1 MANCH
6 VRGPLP
12 SWIGEL
18 TGLYI
23 RTFLIS
29 YHGVF
34 VFHSLSVI
42 LSLSFFSLTLFLSL
56 SHNPFPLS
64 ISLPIYHYNL
74 IPFSFI
80 FPHFLLSFLH
90 YSPVTSRV
98 ASVRLTAQ
106 LFERR
111 YPNGDRKIAQPS
123 LPQCEGRAS
132 EIRTQQHFLDL
143 KHYNFVFIFILIYF
157 KPCHILFYS
166 FTFCTVL
173 YSTVLYC
180 TVQLFFLNFIR
191 NCFSFFPFPFSFPF
205 PFPFH
210 LFIFPLFLLFLSLG

>member
-157 KPCHILFYS
+157 KPCHILLYS
-166 FTFCTVL
+166 FIFC
-173 YSTVLYC
+173 TVLYC
-180 TVQLFFLNFIR
+180 TVLYSYFF
-191 NCFSFFPFPFSFPF
+191 
-205 PFPFH
+205 
-210 LFIFPLFLLFLSLG
+210 